1 MSTRRLTAALLA
13 VALAGL
19 TSSASVTADTYP
31 RQTGVDAQHYVF
43 RLALSDT
50 SPEITGDASITVRLT
65 ADNVKALV
73 LDLTSAHD
81 GKAMTVTSAARDGQT
96 VAFTHAHDQLSLP
109 FAPASTTGQLVTFE
123 VKYHGI
129 PASPAGTVVPPNG
142 RENPG
147 LRIIMN
153 KYGEWAAF
161 SENWPNRAR
170 QWLPMIDHPYDKA
183 TSEFIVTAPSK
194 YQVVANGLLQEEID
208 LGDSRRLTHWKQSVP
223 IASWLN
229 ALGVEQFAVHHA
241 GMVKGVE
248 LQTWV
253 AHQDDQAGR
262 VYFEGPAREA
272 LEFYSDHIGPYA
284 YEKLASVAAAGLS
297 GGTEHASAIFYGETG
312 IRPDATGVV
321 RPATGLVYHEV
332 AHQWFGDSVTEKDWD
347 DVWLSEGFATY
358 FTLLCTEH
366 YVGRDA
372 FVAGLQSSR
381 QRIFTLEHQNPGM
394 AVTHDNLAD
403 MNKVLNQIVYQKGGW
418 TLHMLR
424 QQVGTDTF
432 WAAIREYYK
441 RYRDASASSADL
453 ERVFEEVS
461 GQRLDWF
468 FDEWLHRP
476 GSPTISGS
484 WRYDAAAKQIE
495 VTLDQSQAQ
504 TNKVYRLPLDI
515 GITTDGTPAMR
526 VEAVEL
532 TQAHQ
537 TFRIAS
543 DKAPTTV
550 TLDPQTKLLF
560 EPGTFG
566 KG

>member
-1 MSTRRLTAALLA
+1 MSTRRLTVVFAALGLA
-13 VALAGL
+13 AL
-19 TSSASVTADTYP
+19 TTSASVTADTYP

-43 RLALSDT
+43 RLTLSDA

-81 GKAMTVTSAARDGQT
+81 GKAMTVTSASRDGQSVT
-96 VAFTHAHDQLSLP
+96 FTHAHDQLSLP
-109 FAPASTTGQLVTFE
+109 FASSSKTGELVTFE

-129 PASPAGTVVPPNG
+129 PAAPAGTVVAPNG

-147 LRIIMN
+147 LRIIAN

-208 LGDSRRLTHWKQSVP
+208 LGDGRRLTHWKQSVP

-229 ALGVEQFAVHHA
+229 AIGVEQFAVHHA

-262 VYFEGPAREA
+262 AYFEGPAREA
-272 LEFYSDHIGPYA
+272 LEFYSDHVGPYA
-284 YEKLASVAAAGLS
+284 YEKLASVASAGLS

-366 YVGRDA
+366 YAGRDA

-394 AVTHDNLAD
+394 AVTHDNLSD
-403 MNKVLNQIVYQKGGW
+403 MSKVLNQIVYQKGGW

-484 WRYDAAAKQIE
+484 WHYDAATKQIE

-504 TNKVYRLPLDI
+504 TNKVYRLPIDI

-526 VEAVEL
+526 VENVDL
-532 TQAHQ
+532 NQAHQ
-537 TFRIAS
+537 TFRFAA
-543 DKAPTTV
+543 DKVPTTIA
-550 TLDPQTKLLF
+550 LDPQTKLLF
-560 EPGTFG
+560 EPGGFG
-566 KG
+566 KS

>member
-1 MSTRRLTAALLA
+1 MTTSRLAILS
-13 VALAGL
+13 VIGLAGL
-19 TSSASVTADTYP
+19 TTSARVTADTYP
-31 RQTGVDAQHYVF
+31 RQAGVDAQHYVF
-43 RLALSDT
+43 RLTLSDT
-50 SPEITGDASITVRLT
+50 SQEIVGDASVTVRLT
-65 ADNVKALV
+65 TDSVKDVV

-81 GKAMTVTSAARDGQT
+81 GKAMTVTSAARDGQA
-96 VAFTHAHDQLSLP
+96 VAFTHAHDQLALP
-109 FAPASTTGQLVTFE
+109 LAPSSKAGQLVTFE

-129 PASPAGTVVPPNG
+129 PAPPAGTATPLNS

-147 LRIIMN
+147 LRIVPN
-153 KYGEWAAF
+153 KYGEWSAF

-208 LGDSRRLTHWKQSVP
+208 LGDGRRVTHWKQSVP

-241 GMVKGVE
+241 GMVEGVE

-332 AHQWFGDSVTEKDWD
+332 AHQWFGDSITEKDWD

-366 YVGRDA
+366 YAGRDA

-381 QRIFTLEHQNPGM
+381 QRIFGLEHQSPGM

-403 MNKVLNQIVYQKGGW
+403 MSKVLNQIVYQKGGW

-468 FDEWLHRP
+468 FEQWLHRP

-504 TNKVYRLPLDI
+504 TNKVYRLPVDV
-515 GITTDGTPAMR
+515 GITVDGAPAMR
-526 VEAVEL
+526 IEAMDFS
-532 TQAHQ
+532 QPHQ
-537 TFRIAS
+537 TWRFPS
-543 DKAPTTV
+543 DKAPTAV

-560 EPGTFG
+560 EAGAFG
-566 KG
+566 GK